1 MGWKEIYESRLM
13 TGPEAV
19 NLIQRQ
25 GNIEAKKALA
35 KAIAGIK

>member
-19 NLIQRQ
+19 NLIQS
-25 GNIEAKKALA
+25 GDDVVLSHCINEP
-35 KAIAGIK
+35 